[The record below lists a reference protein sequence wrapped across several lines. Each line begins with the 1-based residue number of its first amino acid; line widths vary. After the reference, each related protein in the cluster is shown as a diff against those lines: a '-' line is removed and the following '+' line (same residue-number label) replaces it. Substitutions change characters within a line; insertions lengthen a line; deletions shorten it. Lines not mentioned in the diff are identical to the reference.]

1 MDRIVRPPGLDKR
14 RDLGRFVSAGSPIA
28 RERDA
33 DLAGVAAQPVDSV
46 ISVLSI
52 ISLEWIAPTDSESAN
67 IRSAIAKIGEAR
79 RRRGMD
85 RPGAD
90 ELQRGNGA
98 DAAEHAS
105 SDRRRRPTAAVFED
119 PGDLCACRAAVAHH
133 SGAADRLRP
142 RASMRSPLSQPR
154 QRCPWRPAPCRPRAR
169 TPWPRPRSCR
179 PARPAIERAPPHSGR
194 PSA

>member
-52 ISLEWIAPTDSESAN
+52 ISLEWIAPTDSKSAN

-105 SDRRRRPTAAVFED
+105 SDRRNTGLSIA
-119 PGDLCACRAAVAHH
+119 
-133 SGAADRLRP
+133 SGPP
-142 RASMRSPLSQPR
+142 RVSLAK
-154 QRCPWRPAPCRPRAR
+154 
-169 TPWPRPRSCR
+169 
-179 PARPAIERAPPHSGR
+179 PP
-194 PSA
+194 